1 VMVPPTS
8 NKGHN
13 DSNIY
18 LCVCLSLSRSIYIYI
33 YIYIDRP
40 KIDLIKLENS
50 TNLGTLKYENLKH
63 MAFLKHVEQKI
74 HVEAGKN
81 EL

>member
-1 VMVPPTS
+1 V
-8 NKGHN
+8 
-13 DSNIY
+13 
-18 LCVCLSLSRSIYIYI
+18 CVSLSLSRSI

-81 EL
+81 EF